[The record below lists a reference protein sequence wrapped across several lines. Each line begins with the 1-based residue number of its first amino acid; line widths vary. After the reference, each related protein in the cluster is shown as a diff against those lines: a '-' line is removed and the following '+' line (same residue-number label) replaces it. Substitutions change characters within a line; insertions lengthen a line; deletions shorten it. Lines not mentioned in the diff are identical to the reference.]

1 IVTAYTRPQKTTER
15 RVNTCRIPQIQMAT
29 KSCKKLKQKMLQMH
43 LTSATMLDMAGQD
56 GADGPSSPTSIS
68 EVSDPAHSM
77 ADYSAPVTTATLKS
91 LLADLK
97 STFHTDLMQIAS
109 DI

>member
-1 IVTAYTRPQKTTER
+1 
-15 RVNTCRIPQIQMAT
+15 
-29 KSCKKLKQKMLQMH
+29 
-43 LTSATMLDMAGQD
+43 MAGQD
-56 GADGPSSPTSIS
+56 GADGPSSPTSVS

-97 STFHTDLMQIAS
+97 STFHTELMQIAS